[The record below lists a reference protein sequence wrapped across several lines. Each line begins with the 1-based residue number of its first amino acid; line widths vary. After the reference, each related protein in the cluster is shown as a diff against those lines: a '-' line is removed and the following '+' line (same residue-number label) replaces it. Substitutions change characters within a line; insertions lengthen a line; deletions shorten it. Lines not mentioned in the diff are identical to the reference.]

1 MNLEEKNMSI
11 GAITAVP
18 FELLVL
24 NKLARA
30 LNALILYLKLAT
42 IFVKCHHNQHHQK
55 LTFTNHEKV
64 HLALTQ

>member
-1 MNLEEKNMSI
+1 MNKYEPEKHEHLQ
-11 GAITAVP
+11 AP

-55 LTFTNHEKV
+55 LTFTNHEIMKS
-64 HLALTQ
+64 